1 MPISFDQYFRD
12 SGGVH
17 VSCLT
22 WGPPSQILVEWEL
35 SDTQENLSAITFTVE
50 RSEDSSFDDFVVL
63 TSGQIYSLPHEFVDS
78 TAPFE
83 GIERK
88 LYYRVKAI
96 RVTPA
101 ETVTSQ
107 ISTWFGNPDL
117 IAQEII
123 DRHSRLLERVS
134 GVPFV
139 YFRQRTF
146 GPRCS
151 RCWDPV
157 SKRSKRSCGECF
169 GNGFAHPFHDPIA
182 IYLDKSPTKEMI
194 QLTDLGQIPDNQ
206 VGAWTTMYP
215 MFSTGDVLLEPQTGR
230 RYKVSKRDVVA
241 EKRGVP
247 IQQMVFLEELM
258 HSQKLQ
264 SLQVSNLVVRALV
277 DNLVSER
284 NRREF

>member
-1 MPISFDQYFRD
+1 MPISFDQYYRNA
-12 SGGVH
+12 GGVH
-17 VSCLT
+17 VGCLT
-22 WGPPSQILVEWEL
+22 WGPPSKILVEWQLKE
-35 SDTQENLSAITFTVE
+35 TQENLSTITFTVE
-50 RSEDSSFDDFVVL
+50 RSEDNSFDDFVVL
-63 TSGQIYSLPHEFVDS
+63 TSAQSYSLPHEFVDT

-96 RVTPA
+96 RPSPA

-123 DRHSRLLERVS
+123 DRHSKLLERVS
-134 GVPFV
+134 GVPFI

-151 RCWDPV
+151 KCWDPV
-157 SKRSKRSCGECF
+157 SKRSKRTCNECY
-169 GNGFAHPFHDPIA
+169 GNGFAHPFHDPVA
-182 IYLDKSPTKEMI
+182 IYLDKSPTREMI
-194 QLTDLGQIPDNQ
+194 QMTDLGQVPDNQ
-206 VGAWTTMYP
+206 VAAWTTMYP
-215 MFSTGDVLLEPQTGR
+215 MFSSGDVLLEPQSGR
-230 RYKVSKRDVVA
+230 RYKVAKRDVVA

-247 IQQMVFLEELM
+247 IQQMLMLEELM
-258 HSQKLQ
+258 HSQTLQ
-264 SLQVSNLVVRALV
+264 QLKVSDIVLRALV

-284 NRREF
+284 GMREF